1 MTGGRGVDRALLFGL
16 AVVVVGIAV
25 YGLWKPM
32 PPRHALM
39 PDRSAGYAADAKGR
53 ATFVPPSDADIP
65 NSPFGAQV
73 RLGRDIFLDT
83 RGHAGPYVGNALR
96 CASCHLDA
104 GRLPNSAPMWAAY
117 VVYPQYRAKNG
128 HVNTFQERMQGCFRF
143 SMNGKAPPLGDPV
156 LVALES
162 YAYFLARGAPTGLKL
177 PGQGYPRL
185 PSPKLPMDYS
195 RGQDAYQANCALC
208 HGNGGQGQSA
218 RGAVIFPP
226 LWGPNSYNWGAGM
239 SDIKNAA
246 GFIKANMPLSEGN
259 RLSTQQAW
267 DVAAFVDSQPRPQD
281 PRFNGSLEATRA
293 AYHANSDSM
302 YGKTANGILLGGATP
317 PAPPR

>member
-1 MTGGRGVDRALLFGL
+1 MTSQPSLNGILLVIL
-16 AVVVVGIAV
+16 AMAVVGVAAF
-25 YGLWKPM
+25 GLWKP
-32 PPRHALM
+32 PAARHPLM
-39 PDRSAGYAADAKGR
+39 PRRSAGYAVGPDGKAS
-53 ATFVPPSDADIP
+53 FVPPSDSEIP
-65 NSPFGAQV
+65 NSEFGAQV

-83 RGHAGPYVGNALR
+83 KGHAAPFVGNALR

-104 GRLPNSAPMWAAY
+104 GRLPNSAPMWGAY
-117 VVYPQYRAKNG
+117 VTYPQYRAKNG

-162 YAYFLARGAPTGLKL
+162 YAYFLAKGAPTGLKL

-185 PSPKLPMDYS
+185 PPPKLPMDYS
-195 RGQDAYQANCALC
+195 RGQDVYQANCALC
-208 HGNGGQGQSA
+208 HGNDGRGQSA

-226 LWGPNSYNWGAGM
+226 VWGPNSYNWGAGM

-246 GFIKANMPLSEGN
+246 GFIQANMPLSQGA

-267 DVAAFVDSQPRPQD
+267 DVAAFIDSQPRPQD
-281 PRFNGSLEATRA
+281 PRFNGSVEATRA

-302 YGKTANGILLGGATP
+302 YGKTANGILLGAAPTS
-317 PAPPR
+317 APPR

>member
-1 MTGGRGVDRALLFGL
+1 MTGGRGPGRALLALL
-16 AVVVVGIAV
+16 AVVSGALAI
-25 YGLWKPM
+25 YGMRKP
-32 PPRHALM
+32 PVPRHA
-39 PDRSAGYAADAKGR
+39 PTPNRTAGYVVDANGH
-53 ATFVPPSDADIP
+53 ATFVPPSDSEIP
-65 NSPFGAQV
+65 NTEFGTQV

-83 RGHAGPYVGNALR
+83 KGHAGAYVGNALR

-104 GRLPNSAPMWAAY
+104 GRLANSAPMWAAY

-143 SMNGKAPPLGDPV
+143 SMNGKAPPQGDPV

-162 YAYFLARGAPTGLKL
+162 YAYFLARGAPTGLEL

-195 RGQDAYQANCALC
+195 RGQDVYQANCALC
-208 HGNGGQGQSA
+208 HGNDGRGQSA
-218 RGAVIFPP
+218 RGAVVFPA

-246 GFIKANMPLSEGN
+246 GFVKANMPLSEGD
-259 RLSTQQAW
+259 RLSIQQAW
-267 DVAAFVDSQPRPQD
+267 DVAAFIDSQPRPQD
-281 PRFNGSLEATRA
+281 PRFNGSVEATRA
-293 AYHANSDSM
+293 AYHGNADSM
-302 YGKTANGILLGGATP
+302 YGKTVNGILLGGADS
-317 PAPPR
+317 PASRR